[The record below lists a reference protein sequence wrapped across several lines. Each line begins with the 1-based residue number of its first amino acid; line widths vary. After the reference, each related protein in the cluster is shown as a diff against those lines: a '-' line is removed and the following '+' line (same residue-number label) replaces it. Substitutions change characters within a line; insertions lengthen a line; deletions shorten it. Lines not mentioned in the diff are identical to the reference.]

1 MKKLSFLL
9 DARVRCDIQCKYL
22 QALIH
27 SCPDP
32 QPPLPL
38 LQQVPLSASFPWHP
52 EGHHKQTDTCL
63 AIQLSSLYKTSK
75 CEQTLQVGSSN
86 LEHLW
91 QSLEKTVLVLM
102 YVPLTTNSVGN
113 TNQLVPSRQCRISV
127 VLWALKYAGNN
138 TGNATNINKWFK
150 WYPKLAQKEHLIA
163 LASGICL
170 QQASG
175 FFAARVSS
183 IRRTYITAMMSCIS
197 RNTASGQT
205 QIWNRAPLQPFRQ
218 GWRTP
223 ESYLISFPCRR
234 ISEKQTN
241 KGIVAKV
248 PGLPQTS
255 DHKRPEPNNVCKSL

>member
-27 SCPDP
+27 SCLDP

-52 EGHHKQTDTCL
+52 EGHHKQTNTCL

-75 CEQTLQVGSSN
+75 CEQTLQVGSSTFEN
-86 LEHLW
+86 LW

-102 YVPLTTNSVGN
+102 YVPLTSNSVGN

-127 VLWALKYAGNN
+127 VLWAQICGKQYRQCNKYQQMIQIISK
-138 TGNATNINKWFK
+138 TGTEG
-150 WYPKLAQKEHLIA
+150 AQKHLQA
-163 LASGICL
+163 GHVCNRLVAFL
-170 QQASG
+170 QPESVLFG
-175 FFAARVSS
+175 
-183 IRRTYITAMMSCIS
+183 RTYITAMMSCIS

-205 QIWNRAPLQPFRQ
+205 QIWNRAPLQLFRQ
-218 GWRTP
+218 RLKNTWVIPHFLSLSSDIWEANKQRHSY
-223 ESYLISFPCRR
+223 ESPWIAADFGP
-234 ISEKQTN
+234 
-241 KGIVAKV
+241 
-248 PGLPQTS
+248 
-255 DHKRPEPNNVCKSL
+255 